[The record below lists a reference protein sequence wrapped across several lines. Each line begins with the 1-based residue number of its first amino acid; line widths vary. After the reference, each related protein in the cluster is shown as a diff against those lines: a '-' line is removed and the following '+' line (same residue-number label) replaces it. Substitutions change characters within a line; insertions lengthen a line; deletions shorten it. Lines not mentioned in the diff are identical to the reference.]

1 MPSVG
6 VRDEQGDD
14 AEARAQWRGQVIYC
28 SLSCAVMT
36 LMPTKDRLICAKTA
50 TKHFSKA
57 LMYDSGN
64 RQ

>member
-6 VRDEQGDD
+6 VSDKQGDN

-28 SLSCAVMT
+28 GFSYAVMT
-36 LMPTKDRLICAKTA
+36 LMLTKDRLICAKTA
-50 TKHFSKA
+50 MRHFSKA
-57 LMYDSGN
+57 LVYDSGN